1 MKRNNSSNKKKGK
14 GKYDRNEGKSGDRD
28 GEPKIKISLAMW
40 NLGQCDGKKC
50 SGMKLQRMRML
61 KELKIGQSW
70 NGIILS
76 PIGSKAVSPSD
87 KEIVEKHGIS
97 VVDCSWAMIE
107 SVPFEKLKGPE
118 PRLLPFLVA
127 ANPINYGKPL
137 KLSCAEAIAATLYIT
152 GYVEE
157 AEQVMGCFGWGHSF
171 LSLNQELLEKYRECE
186 DSAAVVKV
194 QEDWITMCQEE
205 KANAHSVDY
214 GSDMLGARGEPGE
227 MPPSD
232 SDEE

>member
-1 MKRNNSSNKKKGK
+1 
-14 GKYDRNEGKSGDRD
+14 
-28 GEPKIKISLAMW
+28 
-40 NLGQCDGKKC
+40 
-50 SGMKLQRMRML
+50 MKLQRLRML

-87 KEIVEKHGIS
+87 RELVESNGVC

-137 KLSCAEAIAATLYIT
+137 KLNCAEAIAATLYIT
-152 GYVEE
+152 GFVEE
-157 AEQVMGCFGWGHSF
+157 AKQVMDCFGWGHSF
-171 LSLNQELLEKYRECE
+171 LSLNEELLEKYRECE
-186 DSAAVVKV
+186 DSTEVVKV
-194 QEDWITMCQEE
+194 QEEWIEMCQKE
-205 KANAHSVDY
+205 KANAHSADY
-214 GSDMLGARGEPGE
+214 GSDMLEARVMPGD

-232 SDEE
+232 SEE